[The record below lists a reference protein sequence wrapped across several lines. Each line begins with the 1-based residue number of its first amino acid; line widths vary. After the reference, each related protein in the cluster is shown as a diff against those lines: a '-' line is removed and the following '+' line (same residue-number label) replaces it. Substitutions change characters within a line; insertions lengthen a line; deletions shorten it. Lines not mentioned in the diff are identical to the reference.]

1 MKGSK
6 DAREEMLN
14 NWVTFEGVMRKLM
27 ISDEMTHQEV
37 CICNLISNSSRP
49 VTATDLCEKL
59 SMHKSQMNRTL
70 TRLED
75 AKIIIRERSD
85 DDRRMMYIKLNKE
98 HLSSY
103 NKLHEKAL
111 KIVDALIKKI
121 GVSRTEEMNAMIKR
135 LSNALDDIMST
146 EETK

>member
-1 MKGSK
+1 MKSGN
-6 DAREEMLN
+6 DTREEMLN

-37 CICNLISNSSRP
+37 CICNLIANSSRP
-49 VTATDLCEKL
+49 ITATDLCEKL

-85 DDRRMMYIKLNKE
+85 DDRRMMNIRLNKE

-111 KIVDALIKKI
+111 KIVDALIKKV
-121 GVSRTEEMNAMIKR
+121 GVSRTEEMNDMIKK
-135 LSNALDDIMST
+135 LSAVLDDIMSA
-146 EETK
+146 EETE